1 MSHQFEKCLV
11 PSLNVFVCWDQMVQE
26 MPAASA
32 SDSGQLF
39 VDGQAFPQPHTITL
53 IPQDSHSLLNDESNA
68 GEAAEEVMAVT
79 QEQKLKPFVC
89 DVCSQCFARRW
100 YLTVHRNAHFRQRS
114 FTCDQCPAKFSRVGN
129 LNRHK
134 QTHTGAKPFQCGK
147 CEARFGSKYRLLE
160 HERRH
165 DGLKPYK
172 YGQPFFCFFTCVKSN
187 VSLTVTW

>member
-1 MSHQFEKCLV
+1 MYFHPGSFNKCRAHKV
-11 PSLNVFVCWDQMVQE
+11 DVMFVCCNQMVQE

-32 SDSGQLF
+32 SDTSQLF
-39 VDGQAFPQPHTITL
+39 VDSQAFPQSHTITL
-53 IPQDSHSLLNDESNA
+53 IPQDTHSLVSISS
-68 GEAAEEVMAVT
+68 GENGVAQVAEEMTVVKK
-79 QEQKLKPFVC
+79 EQKVKPFVC

-100 YLTVHRNAHFRQRS
+100 YLTVHRNAHFRQKS

-147 CEARFGSKYRLLE
+147 CQSRFGSKYRLIE

-165 DGLKPYK
+165 DGLKPYR
-172 YGQPFFCFFTCVKSN
+172 
-187 VSLTVTW
+187 